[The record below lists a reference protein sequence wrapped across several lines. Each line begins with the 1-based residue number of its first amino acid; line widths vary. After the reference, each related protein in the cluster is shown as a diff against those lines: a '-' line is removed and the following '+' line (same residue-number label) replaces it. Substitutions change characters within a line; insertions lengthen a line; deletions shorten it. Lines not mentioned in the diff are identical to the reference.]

1 MVIGRTFT
9 QKRNPPMEAS
19 IRGVNPWAHLV
30 MLNNMMLMLI
40 DMMINLKMIKFEII
54 SKHDVDVD

>member
-1 MVIGRTFT
+1 
-9 QKRNPPMEAS
+9 MEAS

-40 DMMINLKMIKFEII
+40 DMMINLPMIKL
-54 SKHDVDVD
+54 SKFG

>member
-1 MVIGRTFT
+1 
-9 QKRNPPMEAS
+9 MEAS

-40 DMMINLKMIKFEII
+40 DMMINLKMIKFKII